1 VSFTHPSP
9 FRARKGLQTFPRTSI
24 RNGFTRPTGDINVN
38 SPVFTKRP
46 SSEEILTE
54 NLCDLPSSFRG
65 PATRAS
71 QRPVKGG
78 SDPTKLLGGFT
89 AKKWGRSHPI

>member
-9 FRARKGLQTFPRTSI
+9 FRARKGLQTFPRISI

-54 NLCDLPSSFRG
+54 NLCDLPFFFRG
-65 PATRAS
+65 PVHSRFSTT
-71 QRPVKGG
+71 VKGG